1 MEPFLRGEIKLLPS
15 LLEAYL
21 LTRQINSQ
29 ENGGKIEIVAR
40 PVFQFDR
47 RHRSDHLSP
56 AQAIG
61 VALPL
66 VAPSADTVA
75 TE

>member
-1 MEPFLRGEIKLLPS
+1 M
-15 LLEAYL
+15 
-21 LTRQINSQ
+21 QINSQ
-29 ENGGKIEIVAR
+29 EIWGRLKFDIVAR

-47 RHRSDHLSP
+47 RCRSDHLSP